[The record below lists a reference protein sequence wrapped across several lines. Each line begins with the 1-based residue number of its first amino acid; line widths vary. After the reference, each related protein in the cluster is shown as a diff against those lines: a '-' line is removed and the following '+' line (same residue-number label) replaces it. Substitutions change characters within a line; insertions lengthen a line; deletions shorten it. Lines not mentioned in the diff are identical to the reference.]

1 MTTQK
6 KYVIIDLSNEREVI
20 KMIMTM
26 TGLEKILLACV
37 LYLAMGHA
45 WNFISV
51 MFFDGILADEE
62 DLLCNLLWGITIP
75 VALVIRAV
83 KEIKRFF
90 KKMAG
95 A

>member
-1 MTTQK
+1 
-6 KYVIIDLSNEREVI
+6 
-20 KMIMTM
+20 MIMTM

-45 WNFISV
+45 WNFIGV
-51 MFFDGILADEE
+51 MFFGILADSE

-83 KEIKRFF
+83 KEIRKLF
-90 KKMAG
+90 KKIQKRA
-95 A
+95 

>member
-1 MTTQK
+1 
-6 KYVIIDLSNEREVI
+6 
-20 KMIMTM
+20 MIMTM

-51 MFFDGILADEE
+51 MFFNSTAEE
-62 DLLCNLLWGITIP
+62 DDLLCNLLWGVTIP
-75 VALVIRAV
+75 IALVIRAA
-83 KEIKRFF
+83 KEIEKFF
-90 KKMAG
+90 KKNAKR